1 MRRLLDEGNG
11 AIKSIFLIGFIL
23 LAGNIYSQGVRPE
36 LIGKSF
42 IALNA
47 SNADS
52 TARWYEEMFGVKL
65 LKEIKVADGSGH
77 IRIEGNQFL
86 MVEIIQAKGSRTFSD
101 CQLQKGQ
108 SHLLRGY
115 FKAGIFVT
123 NIEKAEKYFQSKG
136 ASIPH
141 RMFSDKETAMKSF
154 IVEDPNG
161 NLLQF
166 IQETNAEQA
175 K

>member
-1 MRRLLDEGNG
+1 MNKSCTQLTRT
-11 AIKSIFLIGFIL
+11 IKWILVLHFIL
-23 LAGNIYSQGVRPE
+23 LSGDLASQSNGPG
-36 LIGKSF
+36 IMGKSF

-52 TARWYEEMFGVKL
+52 AARWYEEMFGLKL
-65 LKEIKVADGSGH
+65 VKEIKPADGSVH
-77 IRIEGNQFL
+77 IRIEGSEFL
-86 MVEIIQAKGSRTFSD
+86 LVEILQIKDSKTIMD

-108 SHLLRGY
+108 SHLLRGF
-115 FKAGIFVT
+115 FKAGLFVSDAQT
-123 NIEKAEKYFQSKG
+123 AVDYFKSKG
-136 ASIPH
+136 VAIQH
-141 RMFSDKETAMKSF
+141 GIFNDKETATISF

-166 IQETNAEQA
+166 IQTDTSRM

>member
-1 MRRLLDEGNG
+1 MKGLFDEGNG
-11 AIKSIFLIGFIL
+11 ATKSIFSICFIL
-23 LAGNIYSQGVRPE
+23 LAGNIYSQGDRPE

-65 LKEIKVADGSGH
+65 LKEIKVDDGSAH

-86 MVEIIQAKGSRTFSD
+86 MVEIIQAKGSRTISD
-101 CQLQKGQ
+101 CQLHKDQ
-108 SHLLRGY
+108 SHLLSGY
-115 FKAGIFVT
+115 FKAGMFVRD
-123 NIEKAEKYFQSKG
+123 IEKAEKYFQSKG
-136 ASIPH
+136 VSIPH
-141 RMFSDKETAMKSF
+141 SMFSDKETAIKSF

-166 IQETNAEQA
+166 IQETNSPQV